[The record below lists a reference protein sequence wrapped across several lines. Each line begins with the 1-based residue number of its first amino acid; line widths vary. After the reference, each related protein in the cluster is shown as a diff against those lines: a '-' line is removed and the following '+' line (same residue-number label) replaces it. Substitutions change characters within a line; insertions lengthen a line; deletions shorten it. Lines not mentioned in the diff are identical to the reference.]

1 MARPIPDIIT
11 QGIEGWDAE
20 VNSNFDII
28 FDGPFPPKVFTT
40 FAGLPAAGS
49 FDNCLALVV
58 EAGKKQQLFLSDGTN
73 WIAVNPREPRKL
85 DTSVD
90 AEVPDVIRFNL
101 QLRDIEDNDLA
112 ERRAI
117 KVWMAETAF
126 GAADATALNS
136 MVAVGPAIKFFNH
149 ATEYAEF
156 LTHTDGLINIDVD
169 VTGGKTKHMV
179 IDTGFG
185 IFSQAGTWAA

>member
-1 MARPIPDIIT
+1 MARPIPDILT

-20 VNSNFDII
+20 VNSNFDLI
-28 FDGPFPPKVFTT
+28 FEGPIPIKVFATVG
-40 FAGLPAAGS
+40 GLPAAGS
-49 FDNCLALVV
+49 FDDCLAYVA
-58 EAGKKQQLFLSDGTN
+58 EAGFKRRLFVSDGAT
-73 WIAVNPREPRKL
+73 WFEVNPQEPRKL
-85 DTSVD
+85 STSVG
-90 AEVPDVIRFNL
+90 AEVPDVITFSL
-101 QLRDIEDNDLA
+101 QIQDEEENDLA

-136 MVAVGPAIKFFNH
+136 MVVVAPAIKFFNH

-156 LTHTDGLINIDVD
+156 MTHTDGSIDIDVD

-185 IFSQAGTWAA
+185 IFTQAGTWAA